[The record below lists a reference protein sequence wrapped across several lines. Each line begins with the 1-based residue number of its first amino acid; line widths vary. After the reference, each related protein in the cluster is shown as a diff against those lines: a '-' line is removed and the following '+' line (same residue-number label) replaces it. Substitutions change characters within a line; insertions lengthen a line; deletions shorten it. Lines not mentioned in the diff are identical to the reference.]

1 VATGEQEQNRMKTL
15 FQSKSMGDQEVAVV
29 RLNGQRY
36 AGLEQAEPQD
46 ETEPLVRLFEQIA
59 CEQSWQ
65 PGQGLRSHQPV
76 SLYLA
81 LTVAGEL
88 AGGLQAV
95 PGLLA
100 DPLPYRVVWPEVNT
114 PDLAATAHVTMLALA
129 RQYRGR
135 PSLFWLLCV
144 ELWRWCHAGNIH
156 TLFLEATPATMRV
169 CQRMGW
175 PLEIVGELRLHWGE
189 DCYLCCTDIRQ
200 MEKEISRRAS
210 RSARYHAFLEQAHR
224 K

>member
-1 VATGEQEQNRMKTL
+1 MKTL
-15 FQSKSMGDQEVAVV
+15 FKGRGDQEVAVV

-36 AGLEQAEPQD
+36 AGLDQAEPLD

-59 CEQSWQ
+59 CEQGWQ
-65 PGQGLRSHQPV
+65 PGQGLRSHQSV

-100 DPLPYRVVWPEVNT
+100 APLPYRAVWPEVDI
-114 PDLAATAHVTMLALA
+114 PDIAATAHVTMLALA

-135 PSLFWLLCV
+135 PGLFWLLCV
-144 ELWRWCHAGNIH
+144 ELWRWCRAGGIC

-169 CQRMGW
+169 YQRMGW
-175 PLEIVGELRLHWGE
+175 PLEIVGELRPHWGE
-189 DCYLCCTDIRQ
+189 DCYLCRTDIRQ
-200 MEKEISRRAS
+200 MEKEISRRAG
-210 RSARYHAFLEQAHR
+210 RSVRYRAFLEQAHR